1 MALSTHA
8 SQRAE
13 FSFECRDPSRREGKG
28 IGPPTEVARILQRNG
43 KKESIKAQVFVLFTK
58 LKTLAGRGFWPGIVF
73 QAGGRLDAS
82 LPRLFSTGRLAGCG

>member
-1 MALSTHA
+1 MHA

-43 KKESIKAQVFVLFTK
+43 KKESRKAQVFVLFITI
-58 LKTLAGRGFWPGIVF
+58 KTLAGRGFWPKDRFSGI
-73 QAGGRLDAS
+73 GRLDPEPA
-82 LPRLFSTGRLAGCG
+82 